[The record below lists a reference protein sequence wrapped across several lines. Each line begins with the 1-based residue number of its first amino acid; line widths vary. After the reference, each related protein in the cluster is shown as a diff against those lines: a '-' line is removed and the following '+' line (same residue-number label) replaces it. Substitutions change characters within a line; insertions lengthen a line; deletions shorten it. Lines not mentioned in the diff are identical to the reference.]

1 MCFCCVVCV
10 LCVCVICPCRLKV
23 KETFPNTF
31 AIIAHIVD
39 RVLTSEWRSVAKR
52 ADPIVWM
59 TSRRS
64 LCALLMPAT
73 AITSIIDAGPRWR
86 DEAEKSMCEC
96 IDSGSTL
103 SERLFSGCVIAV
115 VEHRL
120 AKHMNDAVA
129 KLCAFRP
136 AFGNLLCDINV
147 DDIRST
153 ALAQAAEIQGAS
165 ADDDV
170 VEVVVVHLVS
180 SSRY

>member
-1 MCFCCVVCV
+1 MFVLSGVCV
-10 LCVCVICPCRLKV
+10 LCVAPCRLKV
-23 KETFPNTF
+23 AEKFTKTFEVV
-31 AIIAHIVD
+31 AHVVD
-39 RVLTSEWRSVAKR
+39 RLLTTEWRSVAKR

-59 TSRRS
+59 TSRRN

-73 AITSIIDAGPRWR
+73 AIAAIIAAGPRWR
-86 DEAEKSMCEC
+86 DEAEKSMCQC

-103 SERLFSGCVIAV
+103 AERLFSGCVIAV

-136 AFGNLLCDINV
+136 TFGNNLCEIDV

-153 ALAQAAEIQGAS
+153 ALAQAADIQGAS

-170 VEVVVVHLVS
+170 VEVVVAHLVS
-180 SSRY
+180 SSRS